1 MDFEG
6 RGAKRIESDNLVAYR
21 LVDKDDN
28 TISQGMVT
36 TVDISKTGIAIQSKE
51 FMEADM
57 QIELSLGIGEDVV
70 KASGIVKN
78 IKKIS
83 DDEYQ
88 VGIEFKFLTEEDL
101 SIIAMQYPSILK

>member
-21 LVDKDDN
+21 LIDKDNN

-51 FMEADM
+51 FMEAEA
-57 QIELSLGIGEDVV
+57 QIELSLGMGEEVV
-70 KASGIVKN
+70 KAIGVVKN
-78 IKKIS
+78 IKKVS
-83 DDEYQ
+83 DDEYH

-101 SIIAMQYPSILK
+101 NIIAMQYPSILK